1 MSFLAKR
8 IKGNSLWSDA
18 LRRILS
24 DRIAVICLVIVFVF
38 FVVAI
43 LTKLGIGITDWKI
56 VIGES
61 KEAPSWGR
69 GWKFWLGTD
78 LFGRSMLLK
87 ALHGSYTALFIG
99 VMTSM
104 ISIPIGMVLGAV
116 AGYFGGWIDE
126 VITWLYTTVSNIP
139 EILLLVVIS
148 FAMGSKGI
156 FAVTIALGTTTWVSL
171 ARLIRGEVIKHKN
184 RDYATAATAIGGSHM
199 RVLFIHIMPNVLHIL
214 MITFSLTFV
223 TAIKSEV
230 LLTYLG
236 LGVRPGE
243 ASWGLMIDDAKS
255 ELLQG
260 MWWGMAGATILM
272 FVIVIAFSLLAD
284 AMRDAFDPKLRT

>member
-1 MSFLAKR
+1 MKFLAKR
-8 IKGNSLWSDA
+8 IKGNSLSSDA
-18 LRRILS
+18 VRRILS
-24 DRIAVICLVIVFVF
+24 DRIAVFCIVIVFTF
-38 FVVAI
+38 FVIAM
-43 LTKLGIGITDWKI
+43 LTQLGFADWKV
-56 VIGES
+56 VIGAS
-61 KEAPSWGR
+61 KEAPTFDK
-69 GWKFWLGTD
+69 GWRFWLGTD

-99 VMTSM
+99 VMTSC
-104 ISIPIGMVLGAV
+104 ISIPIGMILGAI

-126 VITWLYTTVSNIP
+126 LITWLYTTVSNIP

-148 FAMGSKGI
+148 FAIGSKGV
-156 FAVTIALGTTTWVSL
+156 FAVTVALGTTTWVAL

-184 RDYATAATAIGGSHM
+184 RDYATAATAIGGSHA
-199 RVLFIHIMPNVLHIL
+199 RILFLHIMPNVLHIL

-272 FVIVIAFSLLAD
+272 FIIVIAFSLLAD

>member
-1 MSFLAKR
+1 MKFLTKR

-18 LRRILS
+18 MRRLLS
-24 DRIAVICLVIVFVF
+24 DRLAVASLVIVFIFLVISLMTQF
-38 FVVAI
+38 
-43 LTKLGIGITDWKI
+43 GIGIDDWKV
-56 VIGES
+56 VIGAS
-61 KEAPSWGR
+61 REAPTFAK

-78 LFGRSMLLK
+78 IFGRSMLLK

-99 VMTSM
+99 VMSSV

-139 EILLLVVIS
+139 EILLLVAIS
-148 FAMGSKGI
+148 FALGSKGI
-156 FAVTIALGTTTWVSL
+156 VAVTIALGTTTWVSL

-184 RDYATAATAIGGSHM
+184 RDYVTAAEAIGGSHF
-199 RVLFIHIMPNVLHIL
+199 RRLFIHITPNVLHIL
-214 MITFSLTFV
+214 MITFSLRFV

-255 ELLQG
+255 ELVQG

-272 FVIVIAFSLLAD
+272 FLIVIAFSLLAD

>member
-1 MSFLAKR
+1 M
-8 IKGNSLWSDA
+8 
-18 LRRILS
+18 RRLLS
-24 DRIAVICLVIVFVF
+24 DRLAVTCIFVVIVFF
-38 FVVAI
+38 AVAI
-43 LTKLGIGITDWKI
+43 MAHFQIGIPDWRG
-56 VIGES
+56 VIGAGKES
-61 KEAPSWGR
+61 PSFEK
-69 GWKFWLGTD
+69 GWRFWLGTD
-78 LFGRSMLLK
+78 MFGRSMLLK
-87 ALHGSYTALFIG
+87 ALHGSYAALYIG
-99 VMTSM
+99 VMSSV
-104 ISIPIGMVLGAV
+104 ISLPIGLVLGAL
-116 AGYFGGWIDE
+116 AGYFGGWLDE

-139 EILLLVVIS
+139 EILLLVAIS
-148 FAMGSKGI
+148 FAINSKGI

-184 RDYATAATAIGGSHM
+184 RDYVTAAGAIGGSHA
-199 RVLFIHIMPNVLHIL
+199 RRLFVHITPNVLHIL
-214 MITFSLTFV
+214 MITFSLRFV

-255 ELLQG
+255 ELVQG

-272 FVIVIAFSLLAD
+272 FLIVIAFSLLAD